1 MTTTTATQ
9 AQTDADTFATF
20 IGADSNY
27 SEAGRQLGVG
37 ASTVRDRVRRHL
49 ARQAADAAAD
59 VTTDVPAA
67 QDTPAQNAPADD
79 TPVPDYT
86 QWTGAQ
92 LYTIL
97 GMDPARVLPSVD
109 LDAVR
114 AEIERRKA
122 AGPDDG
128 SRDRVDAM
136 NGHAPKDRTGH
147 AAEKAQARAESKPAK
162 GSKPEPERVT
172 ECVKCGF
179 KFTKPQVRKTC
190 QSDKACQRRQDAAR
204 AEAAQA

>member
-1 MTTTTATQ
+1 MTTTATQ

-49 ARQAADAAAD
+49 ARQAADAAVPA
-59 VTTDVPAA
+59 DVPASE
-67 QDTPAQNAPADD
+67 TPL
-79 TPVPDYT
+79 PDYT

-97 GMDPARVLPSVD
+97 GMDPASVLPSVD

-122 AGPDDG
+122 AGLDDG

-136 NGHAPKDRTGH
+136 NRHTPKDRTGH

-162 GSKPEPERVT
+162 DSKPEPERVT

-190 QSDKACQRRQDAAR
+190 QSDKACQRRQDAAK